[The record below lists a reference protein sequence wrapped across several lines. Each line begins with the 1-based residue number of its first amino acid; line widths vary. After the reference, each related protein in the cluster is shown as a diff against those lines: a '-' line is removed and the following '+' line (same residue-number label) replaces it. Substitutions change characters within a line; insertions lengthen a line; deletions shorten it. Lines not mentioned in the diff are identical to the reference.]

1 MHRGLDFVVVLAALA
16 GMIAA
21 FILGGGTSS
30 DGSPLADSGGTGTP
44 GWCTPRTISLGDEAT
59 LTMGG
64 ASGNT
69 TDYGIATFATSGI
82 KIQGYAVEAEGL
94 MVTPGDM
101 SIDQVKDSW
110 NGRGFRFGTVGFG
123 SQYRPTAN
131 VGNTAV
137 AVGGV
142 VSKGSNHGG
151 WIATGEYQARIG
163 GSTDKNALVNNNTSG
178 ASSASQNSSWWNTAD
193 PLNVQGDDHDNP
205 GSQKS
210 VNYSN
215 FAAETFTNKD
225 SLLNTFNSFSTDTTL
240 TGMYRHTVTDDDVST
255 HSGSVRRN
263 RYDYQQSGQTT
274 GYTATFNVTE
284 KVITFTGDGS
294 SSLQV
299 FSLPASYLSGV
310 GVSDGNTGVSW
321 DFENI
326 SDGASVVVN
335 ITGSSSGLTFRN
347 GWRFVWNGT
356 DIGNGYSNKASD
368 TVKKAYVSAAKH
380 VMWNFASTG
389 NVTVLGGKATNA
401 TVTGD
406 TTVSLDGAWGW
417 GGNSFTAS
425 STDDP
430 AAAMIGS
437 ILVNG
442 DFADH
447 VTTNGRMYVN
457 GTFTMVNSA
466 DDVVKNGSGEVVKY
480 SEGDHTTAS
489 TSIINMDQ
497 ERHNFPWATTY
508 SVTCA
513 TLTWNK
519 VDSVHD
525 HNKLPGSQWGI
536 YSTREAAL
544 AGSDDISNST
554 LIAIVIDGTSTSDA
568 DNKVMA
574 DTSGTVADGVLK
586 VDNLAPNAQ
595 YFVRELVA
603 PTNYSVNETPYPVT
617 AGAGGT
623 TTTLAGDD
631 NNGNI
636 KDELLPGTVSWSK
649 KAGTVDGADL
659 AGSVWKLSKCT
670 DSAGTAAD
678 CGTWDTVQSDIT
690 STGASFSINNI
701 EAGAVYKLE
710 ETTAPAGYATAG
722 PFYFTGNTNAP
733 TRFTD
738 AKGNTLAASDGYKY
752 DSDVNVIADAR
763 ILGTVTWNKVE
774 ADGVTGNLDTAT
786 LLSGSS
792 WAFYASSDDAAN
804 QTNAVGTVTDCT
816 GTCPASTAAAPYV
829 DTNATAGQFAVT
841 NLAWGTYYV
850 REAAAPAGYNL
861 NDTVFTVTIDATHT
875 SVKLTDGITD
885 DAARAAALVDAA
897 GNVGD
902 KEKTYHLPNTG
913 RWGGVSVIMTGG
925 FLALLGGAALV
936 LRLTRKSQD

>member
-1 MHRGLDFVVVLAALA
+1 
-16 GMIAA
+16 
-21 FILGGGTSS
+21 
-30 DGSPLADSGGTGTP
+30 
-44 GWCTPRTISLGDEAT
+44 
-59 LTMGG
+59 MGG

-82 KIQGYAVEAEGL
+82 NIQGYAVEAEGL
-94 MVTPGDM
+94 TATPGDM
-101 SIDQVKDSW
+101 SIDQVKNSW

-178 ASSASQNSSWWNTAD
+178 ASSASQNSNWWNTAD

-210 VNYSN
+210 VDYSN

-240 TGMYRHTVTDDDVST
+240 TGMYRHTVTDADVST
-255 HSGSVRRN
+255 YLGSVTRN

-284 KVITFTGDGS
+284 KVITFTGDDS

-326 SDGASVVVN
+326 ADGASVVVN
-335 ITGSSSGLTFRN
+335 ITGSGSGLTFRN

-356 DIGNGYSNKASD
+356 DIGNGYSNTASD
-368 TVKKAYVSAAKH
+368 TVKKAYVSAAEH

-401 TVTGD
+401 TVKGD
-406 TTVSLDGAWGW
+406 KTVSLNGAWGY
-417 GGNSFTAS
+417 GGASFTAS

-519 VDSVHD
+519 VDSVHGQTL
-525 HNKLPGSQWGI
+525 HGSQWGI
-536 YSTREAAL
+536 YSTDEAAQV
-544 AGSDDISNST
+544 GSDSTSDST
-554 LIAIVIDGTSTSDA
+554 LIAKVTDGTFTSDA

-574 DTSGTVADGVLK
+574 DTSDTAADGVLK
-586 VDNLAPNAQ
+586 VENLAPNAT
-595 YFVRELVA
+595 YYIRELTA
-603 PTNYSVNETPYPVT
+603 PTGYSLNTTVYTVT
-617 AGAGGT
+617 VGAGGT

-631 NNGNI
+631 GNGNI
-636 KDELLPGTVSWSK
+636 KDALLPGTVSWSK

-659 AGSVWKLSKCT
+659 TGSVWKLSKCAD
-670 DSAGTAAD
+670 DSGIAAD
-678 CGTWDTVQSDIT
+678 CKSWNDERSDIS
-690 STGASFSINNI
+690 STTAQFTIDDIKPN
-701 EAGAVYKLE
+701 ALYKLV
-710 ETTAPAGYATAG
+710 ETSAPAGYATAG
-722 PFYFTGNTNAP
+722 PFYFTGHTNAP
-733 TRFTD
+733 TYFTD
-738 AKGNTLAASDGYKY
+738 EEGNNLAASDSYKY
-752 DSDVNVIADAR
+752 DSDSGVNYIADAR

-804 QTNAVGTVTDCT
+804 QTNAMGTVTDCT

-829 DTNATAGQFAVT
+829 DTNSIAGQFAVT

-897 GNVGD
+897 GNIGD

-913 RWGGVSVIMTGG
+913 RWGGVSVIMTAG